1 MRRWQ
6 QFGPYVLAV
15 PAHTPQP
22 WGTEGTQPGSRG
34 QQVQLWPTS
43 HFVLLPGLGWELSAP
58 CLASRPWPR
67 GFQIPKCGEL
77 ADSVFCCCNFLI
89 TAKKEKKKKGGEGE
103 EKGQDQEGWEIQRKA
118 FLMKASAVS
127 IQYLDL
133 INGSY
138 SQITLRLFSFSRR
151 GASTHRVPFY
161 FIS

>member
-6 QFGPYVLAV
+6 QFGPYLLAV

-22 WGTEGTQPGSRG
+22 WGTEGTQPGSPG

-67 GFQIPKCGEL
+67 GFQIPKCREL

-89 TAKKEKKKKGGEGE
+89 TAKKEKKKKGGGGRKRAGSRGVGNSKKGLPDEGLSCFNPIFGFN
-103 EKGQDQEGWEIQRKA
+103 KWLLFTNHFKA
-118 FLMKASAVS
+118 LQLLSK
-127 IQYLDL
+127 
-133 INGSY
+133 
-138 SQITLRLFSFSRR
+138 RC
-151 GASTHRVPFY
+151 FY
-161 FIS
+161 T